1 MNKNLS
7 LKQILAVF
15 IVVMSLIVVMATLA
29 YDRLVNLVESSETI
43 NKNNDFVLKLE
54 EVISYLKD
62 AETGARGY
70 LLTSDT
76 SFLKPHRH
84 AGTQVMSLLSDLR
97 KEARKIDEQIPYI
110 DSLQR
115 MAKYKID
122 VSWSIV
128 HSIKANQVS
137 PLTDNQRDMI
147 VKGKFVMDTIRD
159 VVRNLKNLEQG
170 RLKYNRN
177 AQRDFANSSPRFLL
191 IIIIIAISILVITM
205 WGIYTQI
212 LLLNKAKSSL
222 EEKIKELANAN
233 RELDQYAF
241 TLTHHLQEPLRKIR
255 MFSSRFE
262 NRLKKVPNTEGG
274 DDIESIQKISQLAAN
289 SQYLLDEFL
298 AFAKL
303 NHNSKGSTE
312 MVDIAKIIKSIWE
325 DKACLVDS
333 TNAEYSIKGD
343 TEIEGYR
350 KPLSILFEQLIDNS
364 LKFKHLERNSHLHF
378 EFKQELTDSEP
389 YHVITVTD
397 NGMGFEQE
405 YSEKIF
411 LIFQKLNP
419 TFGGLGVGLAISRKI
434 VELHK
439 GSINVESEL
448 DKGTTFTIRI
458 PIKNPII

>member
-1 MNKNLS
+1 
-7 LKQILAVF
+7 
-15 IVVMSLIVVMATLA
+15 MATLA
-29 YDRLVNLVESSETI
+29 YNRLVSLVESSETI

-76 SFLKPHRH
+76 SFLKPHKL
-84 AGTQVMSLLSDLR
+84 AGMQVMSLLLDLR
-97 KEARKIDEQIPYI
+97 KEALKIDEQIPYI

-122 VSWSIV
+122 ITWSIV
-128 HSIKANQVS
+128 HSIKVNQAKS
-137 PLTDNQRDMI
+137 LTEKQKVMI
-147 VKGKFVMDTIRD
+147 VDGKMVMDSIRQT
-159 VVRNLKNLEQG
+159 VLNLKNLEKN
-170 RLKYNRN
+170 RLKYSKD
-177 AQRDFANSSPRFLL
+177 AQREFAKSSPRFLL

-205 WGIYTQI
+205 WGIYKQI
-212 LLLNKAKSSL
+212 LLLNTAKGNL
-222 EEKIKELANAN
+222 EDKIKELDSAN

-255 MFSSRFE
+255 MFSSKLE
-262 NRLKKVPNTEGG
+262 NRLKKLTHTEGG
-274 DDIESIQKISQLAAN
+274 DDIASIQKISHLAAN

-303 NHNSKGSTE
+303 NHNNKEHTE
-312 MVDIAKIIKSIWE
+312 IVDVSSIIENIWDDKVTLVDISK
-325 DKACLVDS
+325 
-333 TNAEYSIKGD
+333 AEYSINGD
-343 TEIEGYR
+343 SKIVGY
-350 KPLSILFEQLIDNS
+350 KKSLSLLFEQLIDNS
-364 LKFKHLERNSHLHF
+364 LKFKHLERSPHVHF
-378 EFKQELTDSEP
+378 EFQQTLIKDKP

-397 NGMGFEQE
+397 NAMGFEQE
-405 YSEKIF
+405 YAEKVF

-439 GSINVESEL
+439 GSIAVESVIE
-448 DKGTTFTIRI
+448 KGTTFTIKI
-458 PIKNPII
+458 PIENSIN